1 MDTPT
6 LFISYSHL
14 DEVWKDRLRKQLAV
28 LPIRLTAWHDRTIS
42 GGDDWELQI
51 REAMD
56 QADVAILLV
65 TAEFL
70 GSEFIRTVEVPR
82 LLERH
87 RAGKL
92 RLYPIIVSHCAW
104 KRVDWLGALQC
115 RPKDGQPLDTFFEE
129 SVVRGN
135 EQLAM
140 IADEIADLLEGT
152 GEVPDGAD
160 DALRLLEKLVKSS
173 GGGGV
178 AKPPQHLET
187 AIQNG
192 LTDIA
197 DAITGLT
204 ARSRSAGLRLA
215 DVESVVSTAIGH
227 GAGVYNHSDAGR
239 VGCARLYHR
248 AASGLLELMPEG
260 STSPDSLPPC
270 DVELAADWLRRIVMA
285 TPIFRERGADELAWE
300 LRFAFDALNEI
311 PLCDEISNVLAGLSL
326 TGTERHSMSQVIGKV
341 LERCQ
346 AIRQG
351 HIGVYVLRHAAQVL
365 LSRMTGQN
373 SLDSDLTAVRNRL
386 QSILSAHPRIVGA
399 NLAELGRLFPQ
410 AMAEAVE
417 VLAVEE
423 NAPRRS
429 QKRWFDPR
437 VWFSQN

>member
-1 MDTPT
+1 MNTPT

-115 RPKDGQPLDTFFEE
+115 RPRDGQPLDTFFEE

-135 EQLAM
+135 EQLAL
-140 IADEIADLLEGT
+140 IADEIAELLEGP
-152 GEVPDGAD
+152 GEVSDETD

-178 AKPPQHLET
+178 AKPPPHLET

-197 DAITGLT
+197 EALTGLT
-204 ARSRSAGLRLA
+204 PRSRTAGLQLA

-227 GAGVYNHSDAGR
+227 GAGIYNHSEAGR
-239 VGCARLYHR
+239 VGCARIYHR
-248 AASGLLELMPEG
+248 AASGLLELMPDG
-260 STSPDSLPPC
+260 SASPDGLPPRN
-270 DVELAADWLRRIVMA
+270 VELAADWLRRIVMA
-285 TPIFRERGADELAWE
+285 TPIFRERGANELAWE
-300 LRFAFDALNEI
+300 LRFAFDALTEI
-311 PLCDEISNVLAGLSL
+311 PLCDEISNVLASLSL
-326 TGTERHSMSQVIGKV
+326 TGTGRHSISQVIGKI

-346 AIRQG
+346 SIRQG
-351 HIGVYVLRHAAQVL
+351 HVSLYVLRHTAQVL
-365 LSRMTGQN
+365 LSRMAEQK
-373 SLDSDLTAVRNRL
+373 SLDGDLIPVCDRL
-386 QSILSAHPRIVGA
+386 KSILSAHPRIMAA
-399 NLAELGRLFPQ
+399 NLAELAQRLPQ
-410 AMAEAVE
+410 AMTETVQTLVA
-417 VLAVEE
+417 EE